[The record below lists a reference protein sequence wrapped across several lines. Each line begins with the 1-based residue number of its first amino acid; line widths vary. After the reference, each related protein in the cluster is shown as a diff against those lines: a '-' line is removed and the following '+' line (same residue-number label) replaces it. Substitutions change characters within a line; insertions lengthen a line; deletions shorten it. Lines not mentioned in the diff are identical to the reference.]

1 MLNLIPFSNNEPD
14 VFDYFDAF
22 NRFFS
27 HPAATSSFVQCKTD
41 VAETKDSFLLT
52 AELPGFAKEDIN
64 IELKEDVLTITASH
78 KKETK
83 QEEPEEQSKEQEAA
97 PAVTYLRRER
107 QEVSFK
113 RSFHIE
119 NIDASG
125 IKANYNNGLLEL
137 IVPKSLPKEPECI
150 KIDVA

>member
-1 MLNLIPFSNNEPD
+1 MLNLIPFSTNEPD

-27 HPAATSSFVQCKTD
+27 HPVAASSFVQCKTD

-52 AELPGFAKEDIN
+52 AELPGFSKEDIN

-83 QEEPEEQSKEQEAA
+83 QSKPEKQQEEQETK
-97 PAVTYLRRER
+97 PAITYLRRER
-107 QEVSFK
+107 QEVSYK

-119 NIDASG
+119 NIDAAG
-125 IKANYNNGLLEL
+125 IKANYNNGILEL
-137 IVPKSLPKEPECI
+137 MLPKTMPKEPERI